1 MNMTIV
7 YNSKTGHTKQYAE
20 MLAKA
25 EGRKVYSLQEA
36 QSALPE
42 KEPVIYMGW
51 LMAGHISGIDK
62 AVRRWDVR
70 CAVGV
75 GMAPDGKDN
84 MATMAKANFVP
95 NAPLFYLQG
104 GWAPKKVGWFQRR
117 AVGMVTR
124 GIRKQLLAKS
134 KRNAQ
139 EEAYLNMLIRGGN
152 FVEYQNLKPIQ
163 DWMRANG

>member
-1 MNMTIV
+1 MTIV
-7 YNSKTGHTKQYAE
+7 YNSKTGHTRQYAE

-25 EGRKVYSLQEA
+25 EKLKVYSVQEA
-36 QSALPE
+36 QTELPE

-51 LMAGHISGIDK
+51 LMAGHISGIDQ

-70 CAVGV
+70 CAAAV
-75 GMAPDGKDN
+75 GMSPADKSVL
-84 MATMAKANFVP
+84 ATIAKANYVP
-95 NAPLFYLQG
+95 NAPVFYLQG

-124 GIRKQLLAKS
+124 GVRKTLQAKA
-134 KRNAQ
+134 KRTEQ
-139 EEAYLNMLIRGGN
+139 EQAYLNMLIRGGS

-163 DWMRANG
+163 DWLAGNG